1 MLIVILLEV
10 IGWSCLGF
18 SIFIYRKYKENHKL
32 QSFVLFMILL
42 VISLNLIIIGLKY
55 SS

>member
-10 IGWSCLGF
+10 IGWACLGF
-18 SIFIYRKYKENHKL
+18 SIFIYKKYKENHKL
-32 QSFVLFMILL
+32 QSLVFFMILL
-42 VISLNLIIIGLKY
+42 VISLNLIVMGLKY